1 MLIGDPFQFSILINT
16 VKEWNDCDEMK
27 NGVMII
33 TLDGF
38 MFPANEVLNICLDC
52 EVPELI
58 ENLKGIPINKEI
70 FNIKN
75 KESAFAEIYNLV
87 YCNHI
92 DPDND
97 SIDEDWRYRIAP
109 MEFFDKDL
117 IVFAVSD
124 GENVRI
130 LASKLKYVKKTSCHR
145 LENITVRETF
155 VACAD
160 IAIMITRLKGW
171 LRHDENGARA

>member
-1 MLIGDPFQFSILINT
+1 MLIGNPFQFSILINA
-16 VKEWNDCDEMK
+16 VREWSDCDEIN

-33 TLDGF
+33 TVDGF

-52 EVPELI
+52 EVAELI
-58 ENLKGIPINKEI
+58 DNLKRIPINKEI
-70 FNIKN
+70 FNMKN
-75 KESAFAEIYNLV
+75 KESAFVEIYHLV
-87 YCNHI
+87 YFNHN

-97 SIDEDWRYRIAP
+97 SIEEDWRYRIAP

-130 LASKLKYVKKTSCHR
+130 LASKLKYVKKNSCHR
-145 LENITVRETF
+145 LENITVREAY
-155 VACAD
+155 VPRDD
-160 IAIMITRLKGW
+160 INMMITRLKGW
-171 LRHDENGARA
+171 LRHDENGT